1 MELIKDLFYTESLLF
16 PRVYSVSKAISIVEF
31 PIGNLVHLQ
40 SFRPP
45 TDITCP
51 CTSGLLE
58 SVARAQESESTRWR
72 VLVAS
77 LELTWISPIYILHA
91 SKLNHILFN
100 IYHIIHTI
108 YYAESP

>member
-45 TDITCP
+45 TDIMSLYVRIQ
-51 CTSGLLE
+51 SGKWHE
-58 SVARAQESESTRWR
+58 PKSQSTRWR

-91 SKLNHILFN
+91 SKLNHILYN

-108 YYAESP
+108 YYVESP